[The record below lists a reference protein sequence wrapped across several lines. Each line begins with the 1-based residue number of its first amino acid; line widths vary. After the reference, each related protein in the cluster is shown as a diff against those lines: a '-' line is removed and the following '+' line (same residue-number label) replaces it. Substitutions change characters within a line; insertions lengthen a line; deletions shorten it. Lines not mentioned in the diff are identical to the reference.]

1 MIFNLLGGREV
12 GEVELVREIG
22 ELLNEPLERNI
33 FPVWREVGDA
43 YAAVGVNLSVGH
55 RPETT
60 PTEQHQALA
69 GGARGQIERLQPN
82 PSHAR

>member
-1 MIFNLLGGREV
+1 MIFDLLGGRKV
-12 GEVELVREIG
+12 SEVELVRKIG
-22 ELLNEPLERNI
+22 DPLNEPLERKI
-33 FPVWREVGDA
+33 FPVGREVGDA
-43 YAAVGVNLSVGH
+43 HAAVGVNLSVGR

-69 GGARGQIERLQPN
+69 EGARGQIERLQPN